1 MLRAFRATAP
11 AELQELLR
19 DPPAAA
25 AALAGHAAAGA
36 GRQRPA
42 PACRPAL
49 ARDIAASIVAAQ
61 QRGEQRAITF
71 YTQQAE
77 TIRLVEEQL
86 AAAARDS
93 PPAQEGAAAHRT
105 DAEQDCARGEDAMR
119 IARYRNTRYW
129 AVIDTEGTLVC
140 LCVYRKGALEVVRRL
155 QARTT
160 A

>member
-1 MLRAFRATAP
+1 MYHCKAFGPQR
-11 AELQELLR
+11 R
-19 DPPAAA
+19 S
-25 AALAGHAAAGA
+25 
-36 GRQRPA
+36 GRQ
-42 PACRPAL
+42 AL

-61 QRGEQRAITF
+61 QRGEHWPITF

-86 AAAARDS
+86 AAAASERQ
-93 PPAQEGAAAHRT
+93 PAQEGAAAPLT
-105 DAEQDCARGEDAMR
+105 DAEQDCAGHAMR

-129 AVIDTEGTLVC
+129 AVIDNEGTLVC